1 MTKLKYFLIGL
12 VYVIALAAILAV
24 PVMEDYKIVA
34 QKAVYAN
41 K

>member
-1 MTKLKYFLIGL
+1 MTKLKYFLTGL
-12 VYVIALAAILAV
+12 IFILALTSILAI
-24 PVMEDYKIVA
+24 PVIEDYKIVA